1 MSIIKGENKKMFGLK
16 LFKNT
21 KTKRAAAKKKNINS
35 HSKGKTTKLNTK
47 KATQIKRSELKT
59 PTTTKKGIK
68 KNTTVSKNTSTKKK
82 SSSQS
87 KTKK

>member
-1 MSIIKGENKKMFGLK
+1 MFGLK
-16 LFKNT
+16 LFKNK

-59 PTTTKKGIK
+59 PTTAK
-68 KNTTVSKNTSTKKK
+68 KNTTASKNTSTKKK
-82 SSSQS
+82 SASQS
-87 KTKK
+87 KTKKK